1 MKKVLSVFFLIL
13 AVVIIFGMV
22 GYTLVSA
29 WNAWNGEMSFKQ
41 LTFDS
46 FADYYFSVHAGAL
59 TIAGLVAIL
68 SLCLSIYLYINQ

>member
-59 TIAGLVAIL
+59 TIAGLAAIL